1 MEEVGVVLS
10 PTSVDEFSFMLL
22 EGKKV
27 AKGSY
32 CTYTHPLV
40 KAPVLCRVF
49 EGSAVNPE
57 MAPLGIGASLAKR
70 GIKLGRE
77 QEVVVMKAEALG
89 YLAEEE
95 GVKVFKRPDFPP
107 LTGGSVYAASEE
119 EVKAFRR
126 GGGLMVEVG
135 RDPYSGVSVALDVD
149 SMFKGHVA
157 VYGQTRSGK
166 TTFMV
171 NLIAY
176 ASALGARFIV
186 LDRYGEYGPP
196 LKGVGAL
203 VLDGSMFRSIGDMDG
218 ASFVSMLGMDRRRK
232 AGEVLAQAFD
242 EVKHELRRHDRPV
255 ELLYEKAMSKVSRDA
270 SRISA
275 ELKSALSRG
284 EMVLRELSKLPE
296 EPLDVVELVKRSRVV
311 VVDLSKERRV
321 EWHQRIAS
329 SIIDYLSSRAIA
341 SRGEEFAVSVV
352 VEEAQFYAPE
362 MAPGVPKYGD
372 PDRSWSSLVSALS
385 QLGGFNVGF
394 FIVTQR
400 PAYVS
405 KAVLSQCNTHVVFR
419 LMAGADHDQVSS
431 VTGYPKH
438 RIASLVSGL
447 RDHVGF
453 LIGMASPFDFPVF
466 LETYR
471 RLHPAKATLPPSEV
485 LRRMV
490 EEERQLKQTPPLSLE
505 GGGEAGSLGAMG
517 GG

>member
-1 MEEVGVVLS
+1 MVLS
-10 PTSVDEFSFMLL
+10 PTSVDEFSFMLY
-22 EGKKV
+22 EGKKA

-32 CTYTHPLV
+32 CAYLHPLFEV
-40 KAPVLCRVF
+40 PVLSRVF

-57 MAPLGIGASLAKR
+57 MAPLGIGASIAKR
-70 GIKLGRE
+70 GLRLGRE

-89 YLAEEE
+89 YLAEEG

-107 LTGGSVYAASEE
+107 LTGGPVFTVSEE
-119 EVKAFRR
+119 DVKAFWK
-126 GGGLMVEVG
+126 GGDMLVEVG

-149 SMFKGHVA
+149 SMFKGHVS

-166 TTFMV
+166 TTFML
-171 NLIAY
+171 NLIAA
-176 ASALGARFIV
+176 ASSIGARFIV

-196 LKGVGAL
+196 LKQLGAL
-203 VLDGSMFRSIGDMDG
+203 VLDSSMFKSLADVDQF
-218 ASFVSMLGMDRRRK
+218 SFVAALGLDRRKK

-242 EVKHELRRHDRPV
+242 ELRFELKRSERPM
-255 ELLYEKAMSKVSRDA
+255 ELLLERAKSKVSRDQA
-270 SRISA
+270 RITA
-275 ELKSALSRG
+275 ELSSALNRG
-284 EMVLRELSKLPE
+284 AGILDELLKLPD
-296 EPLDVVELVKRSRVV
+296 EPLDPVELVKKSRIVI
-311 VVDLSKERRV
+311 VDLSRERQV

-329 SIIDYLSSRAIA
+329 SIIEALASRAIA
-341 SRGEEFAVSVV
+341 SRGEEFAVCVV

-362 MAPGVPKYGD
+362 LVPGVPKYGD
-372 PDRSWSSLVSALS
+372 PERSWSSLVSGLS

-400 PAYVS
+400 PAYVA

-431 VTGYPKH
+431 VTGYPRH

-466 LETYR
+466 LETRQLIY
-471 RLHPAKATLPPSEV
+471 PAKATVPPSTV
-485 LRRMV
+485 LRRMA
-490 EEERQLKQTPPLSLE
+490 EEERQFKALAS
-505 GGGEAGSLGAMG
+505 EALRGL
-517 GG
+517 

>member
-1 MEEVGVVLS
+1 MRVCGLEEVGVVLS
-10 PTSVDEFSFMLL
+10 PTSVDEFSFLLL
-22 EGKKV
+22 EGKRV

-32 CTYTHPLV
+32 CAYLHPLAEV
-40 KAPVLCRVF
+40 PVLCRVF
-49 EGSAVNPE
+49 DGSTVNPE
-57 MAPLGIGASLAKR
+57 MAPLGVGVALAKR
-70 GIKLGRE
+70 GVKLGRE
-77 QEVVVMKAEALG
+77 QEVVVMKAESLG
-89 YLAEEE
+89 YLVEEG

-107 LTGGSVYAASEE
+107 LTGGPVYAASEV
-119 EVKAFRR
+119 EVKEFWR

-135 RDPYSGVSVALDVD
+135 RDPYSGVPVALDVD

-166 TTFMV
+166 TTFML

-196 LKGVGAL
+196 LKQLGAL
-203 VLDGSMFRSIGDMDG
+203 VLDASMFKSISDVD
-218 ASFVSMLGMDRRRK
+218 ASSFVSSLGLDRRRK
-232 AGEVLAQAFD
+232 AGEVLAQAF
-242 EVKHELRRHDRPV
+242 EETRYELRRSERPL
-255 ELLYEKAMSKVSRDA
+255 ELLYSKAMSKVSRDQA
-270 SRISA
+270 RIAA
-275 ELKSALSRG
+275 ELKAALNRASSLI
-284 EMVLRELSKLPE
+284 EELAKLPE
-296 EPLDVVELVKRSRVV
+296 EPPDVVELVKKHKVI
-311 VVDLSKERRV
+311 VVDLSRERRV

-329 SIIDYLSSRAIA
+329 SIIDYLASRAVA
-341 SRGEEFAVSVV
+341 TRGEEFAVSVV

-372 PDRSWSSLVSALS
+372 PEKSWSSLVSALS

-394 FIVTQR
+394 FILTQR
-400 PAYVS
+400 PAYVA

-431 VTGYPKH
+431 VTGYPRH

-466 LETYR
+466 LETKR
-471 RLHPAKATLPPSEV
+471 SLHPAKASSPPSEV
-485 LRRMV
+485 LKRMM
-490 EEERQLKQTPPLSLE
+490 SLE
-505 GGGEAGSLGAMG
+505 AS
-517 GG
+517 